1 MLRKQ
6 ISASLQE
13 ALKAKDQTKASTL
26 RLILA
31 ALKDRDIAERPKGNV
46 SGLDDGEILK
56 LLQSMIKQRKESIE
70 LYEKGNRLEL
80 AEKEQQEITYIE
92 DFLPKQ
98 LSEDEVKTIV
108 KSTISELGAK
118 DIRDMGKVMSF
129 LREKY
134 SGQMDLGTACLLYT
148 SPSPRDRG

>member
-6 ISASLQE
+6 ISVSLQE
-13 ALKAKDQTKASTL
+13 ALKAKNQTKASTL

-31 ALKDRDIAERPKGNV
+31 ALKDRDIEERSKGNAN
-46 SGLDDGEILK
+46 GLNDDAILK

-70 LYEKGNRLEL
+70 FYEKGNRLEL
-80 AEKEQQEITYIE
+80 ADKEKEEINHIKN
-92 DFLPKQ
+92 FLPKQ
-98 LSEDEVKTIV
+98 LSENEVKTIV

-118 DIRDMGKVMSF
+118 DVRDMGKVMSF

-134 SGQMDLGTACLLYT
+134 SGQMDLSIAGKLLKEHLV
-148 SPSPRDRG
+148 

>member
-6 ISASLQE
+6 ISVSLQE
-13 ALKAKDQTKASTL
+13 ALKAKNQTKTSTL

-31 ALKDRDIAERPKGNV
+31 ALKDRDIAERSKGND
-46 SGLDDGEILK
+46 SGLNDDAILK

-70 LYEKGNRLEL
+70 FYEKGNRLEL
-80 AEKEQQEITYIE
+80 ADKEKEEINHIKN
-92 DFLPKQ
+92 FLPKQ
-98 LSEDEVKTIV
+98 LSKNEVKTIV

-118 DIRDMGKVMSF
+118 DVRDMGKVMSF

-134 SGQMDLGTACLLYT
+134 SGQMDLSIASKLLKEHLV
-148 SPSPRDRG
+148 

>member
-1 MLRKQ
+1 MLRNQ

-134 SGQMDLGTACLLYT
+134 SGQMDLGTAGKLLKEHLV
-148 SPSPRDRG
+148 

>member
-6 ISASLQE
+6 ISVSLQE
-13 ALKAKDQTKASTL
+13 ALKAKNQTKTSTL

-31 ALKDRDIAERPKGNV
+31 ALKDRDIEERSKGNAN
-46 SGLDDGEILK
+46 GLNDDAILK

-70 LYEKGNRLEL
+70 FYEKGNRLEL
-80 AEKEQQEITYIE
+80 ADKEKEEINHIKN
-92 DFLPKQ
+92 FLPKQ
-98 LSEDEVKTIV
+98 LSKNEVKTIV

-118 DIRDMGKVMSF
+118 DVRDMGKVMSF

-134 SGQMDLGTACLLYT
+134 SGQMDLSIAGKLLKEHLV
-148 SPSPRDRG
+148 

>member
-6 ISASLQE
+6 ISVSLQE
-13 ALKAKDQTKASTL
+13 ALKAKNQTKTSTL

-31 ALKDRDIAERPKGNV
+31 ALKDRDIAERSKGND
-46 SGLDDGEILK
+46 SGLNDDAILK

-70 LYEKGNRLEL
+70 FYEKGNRLEL
-80 AEKEQQEITYIE
+80 ADKEKEEINHIKN
-92 DFLPKQ
+92 FLPKQ
-98 LSEDEVKTIV
+98 LSENEVKTII

-118 DIRDMGKVMSF
+118 DVRDMGKVMSF

-134 SGQMDLGTACLLYT
+134 SGQMDLSIAGKLLKEHLV
-148 SPSPRDRG
+148 

>member
-6 ISASLQE
+6 ISVSLQE
-13 ALKAKDQTKASTL
+13 ALKAKNQTKTSTL

-31 ALKDRDIAERPKGNV
+31 ALKDRDIAERSKGNAN
-46 SGLDDGEILK
+46 GLNDDAILK

-70 LYEKGNRLEL
+70 FYEKGNRLEL
-80 AEKEQQEITYIE
+80 ADKEKEEINHIKN
-92 DFLPKQ
+92 FLPKQ
-98 LSEDEVKTIV
+98 LSKNEVKTIV

-118 DIRDMGKVMSF
+118 DVRDMGKVMSF

-134 SGQMDLGTACLLYT
+134 SGQMDLSIAGKLLKEHLV
-148 SPSPRDRG
+148 

>member
-6 ISASLQE
+6 ISVSLQE
-13 ALKAKDQTKASTL
+13 ALKAKNQTKTSTL

-31 ALKDRDIAERPKGNV
+31 ALKDRDIAERSRGND
-46 SGLDDGEILK
+46 SGLNDDAILK

-70 LYEKGNRLEL
+70 FYEKGNRLEL
-80 AEKEQQEITYIE
+80 ADKEKEEINHIKN
-92 DFLPKQ
+92 FLPKQ
-98 LSEDEVKTIV
+98 LSENEVKTIV

-118 DIRDMGKVMSF
+118 DVRDMGKVMSF

-134 SGQMDLGTACLLYT
+134 SGQMDLSIAGKLLKEHLV
-148 SPSPRDRG
+148 

>member
-6 ISASLQE
+6 ISVSLQE
-13 ALKAKDQTKASTL
+13 ALKAKNQTKTSTL

-31 ALKDRDIAERPKGNV
+31 ALKDRDIEERSKGNAN
-46 SGLDDGEILK
+46 GLNDDAILK

-70 LYEKGNRLEL
+70 FYEKGNRLEL
-80 AEKEQQEITYIE
+80 ADKEKEEINHIKN
-92 DFLPKQ
+92 FLPKQ
-98 LSEDEVKTIV
+98 LSENEVKTIV

-118 DIRDMGKVMSF
+118 DVRDMGKVMSF

-134 SGQMDLGTACLLYT
+134 SGQMDLSIAGKLLKEHLV
-148 SPSPRDRG
+148 

>member
-6 ISASLQE
+6 ISVSLQE
-13 ALKAKDQTKASTL
+13 ALKAKNQTKTSTL

-31 ALKDRDIAERPKGNV
+31 ALKDRDIAERSEGNAN
-46 SGLDDGEILK
+46 GLNDDAILK

-70 LYEKGNRLEL
+70 FYEKGNRLEL
-80 AEKEQQEITYIE
+80 ADKEKEEINHIKN
-92 DFLPKQ
+92 FLPKQ
-98 LSEDEVKTIV
+98 LSENEVKTIV

-118 DIRDMGKVMSF
+118 DVRDMGKVMSF

-134 SGQMDLGTACLLYT
+134 SGQMDLSIAGKLLKEHLV
-148 SPSPRDRG
+148 

>member
-6 ISASLQE
+6 ISVSLQE
-13 ALKAKDQTKASTL
+13 ALKAKNQTKTSTL

-31 ALKDRDIAERPKGNV
+31 ALKDRDIAERSRGND
-46 SGLDDGEILK
+46 SGLNDDAILK

-70 LYEKGNRLEL
+70 FYEKGNRLEL
-80 AEKEQQEITYIE
+80 ADKEKEEINHIKN
-92 DFLPKQ
+92 FLPKQ
-98 LSEDEVKTIV
+98 LSKNEVKTIV

-118 DIRDMGKVMSF
+118 DVRDMGKVMSF

-134 SGQMDLGTACLLYT
+134 SGQMDLSIAGKLLKEHLV
-148 SPSPRDRG
+148 

>member
-6 ISASLQE
+6 ISVSLQE
-13 ALKAKDQTKASTL
+13 ALKSKNQIKTSTL

-31 ALKDRDIAERPKGNV
+31 ALKDRDIAERSKGNV
-46 SGLDDGEILK
+46 GGLDDDSILK
-56 LLQSMIKQRKESIE
+56 LLQSMIRQRKESIE
-70 LYEKGNRLEL
+70 FYEKGNRLEL
-80 AEKEQQEITYIE
+80 ANKEREEIAYIA

-118 DIRDMGKVMSF
+118 DVRDMGKVMLF

-134 SGQMDLGTACLLYT
+134 SNQMDLNIAGKFLKERLV
-148 SPSPRDRG
+148 

>member
-6 ISASLQE
+6 ISVSLQE
-13 ALKAKDQTKASTL
+13 ALKAKNQTKTSTL

-31 ALKDRDIAERPKGNV
+31 ALKDRDIAERSKGNAN
-46 SGLDDGEILK
+46 GLNDDAILK

-70 LYEKGNRLEL
+70 FYEKGNRLEL
-80 AEKEQQEITYIE
+80 ADKEKEEISHIKN
-92 DFLPKQ
+92 FLPKQ
-98 LSEDEVKTIV
+98 LSENEVKTIV

-118 DIRDMGKVMSF
+118 DVRDMGKVMSF

-134 SGQMDLGTACLLYT
+134 SGQMDLSIAGKLLKEHLV
-148 SPSPRDRG
+148 

>member
-6 ISASLQE
+6 ISVSLQE
-13 ALKAKDQTKASTL
+13 ALKAKNQTKTSTL

-31 ALKDRDIAERPKGNV
+31 ALKDRDIAERSKGNDN
-46 SGLDDGEILK
+46 GLNDDAILK

-70 LYEKGNRLEL
+70 FYEKGNRLEL
-80 AEKEQQEITYIE
+80 ADKEKEEINHIKN
-92 DFLPKQ
+92 FLPKQ
-98 LSEDEVKTIV
+98 LSENEVKTIV

-118 DIRDMGKVMSF
+118 DVRDMGKVMSF

-134 SGQMDLGTACLLYT
+134 SGQMDLSIAGKLLKEHLV
-148 SPSPRDRG
+148 

>member
-134 SGQMDLGTACLLYT
+134 SGQMDLGTAGKLLKAHLV
-148 SPSPRDRG
+148 

>member
-6 ISASLQE
+6 ISVSLQE
-13 ALKAKDQTKASTL
+13 ALKAKNQTKTSTL

-31 ALKDRDIAERPKGNV
+31 ALKDRDIAERSKGND
-46 SGLDDGEILK
+46 SGLNDDAILK

-70 LYEKGNRLEL
+70 FYEKGNRLEL
-80 AEKEQQEITYIE
+80 ADKEKEEINHIKN
-92 DFLPKQ
+92 FLPKQ
-98 LSEDEVKTIV
+98 LSENEVKTIV

-118 DIRDMGKVMSF
+118 DVRDMGKVMSF

-134 SGQMDLGTACLLYT
+134 SGQMDLSIAGKLLKEHLV
-148 SPSPRDRG
+148 

>member
-6 ISASLQE
+6 ISVSLQE
-13 ALKAKDQTKASTL
+13 ALKAKNQTKTSTL

-31 ALKDRDIAERPKGNV
+31 ALKDRDIAERSKGNTN
-46 SGLDDGEILK
+46 GLNDDAILK

-70 LYEKGNRLEL
+70 FYEKGNRLEL
-80 AEKEQQEITYIE
+80 ADKEKEEINHIKN
-92 DFLPKQ
+92 FLPKQ
-98 LSEDEVKTIV
+98 LSENEVKTIV

-118 DIRDMGKVMSF
+118 DVRDMGKVMSF

-134 SGQMDLGTACLLYT
+134 SGQMDLSIAGKLLKEHLV
-148 SPSPRDRG
+148 

>member
-6 ISASLQE
+6 ISVSLQE
-13 ALKAKDQTKASTL
+13 ALKAKNQTKTSTL

-31 ALKDRDIAERPKGNV
+31 ALKDRDIAERSKGNDN
-46 SGLDDGEILK
+46 GLNDDAILK

-70 LYEKGNRLEL
+70 FYEKGNRLEL
-80 AEKEQQEITYIE
+80 ADKEKEEINHIKN
-92 DFLPKQ
+92 FLPKQ
-98 LSEDEVKTIV
+98 LSKNEVKTIV

-118 DIRDMGKVMSF
+118 DVRDMGKVMSF

-134 SGQMDLGTACLLYT
+134 SGQMDLSIAGKLLKEHLV
-148 SPSPRDRG
+148 

>member
-6 ISASLQE
+6 ISVSLQE
-13 ALKAKDQTKASTL
+13 ALKAKNQTKTSTL

-31 ALKDRDIAERPKGNV
+31 ALKDRDIAERSKGNAN
-46 SGLDDGEILK
+46 GLNDDAILK

-70 LYEKGNRLEL
+70 FYEKGNRLEL
-80 AEKEQQEITYIE
+80 ADKEKEEINHIKN
-92 DFLPKQ
+92 FLPKQ
-98 LSEDEVKTIV
+98 LSENEVKTIV

-118 DIRDMGKVMSF
+118 DVRDMGKVMSF

-134 SGQMDLGTACLLYT
+134 SGQMDLSIAGKLLKEHLV
-148 SPSPRDRG
+148 

>member
-6 ISASLQE
+6 ISVSLQE
-13 ALKAKDQTKASTL
+13 ALKAKNQTKTSTL

-31 ALKDRDIAERPKGNV
+31 ALKDRDIAERSKGND
-46 SGLDDGEILK
+46 SGLNDDAILK

-70 LYEKGNRLEL
+70 FYEKGNRLDL
-80 AEKEQQEITYIE
+80 ADKEKEEISHIKN
-92 DFLPKQ
+92 FLPKQ
-98 LSEDEVKTIV
+98 LSENEVKTIV

-118 DIRDMGKVMSF
+118 DVRDMGKVMSF

-134 SGQMDLGTACLLYT
+134 SGQMDLSIAGKLLKEHLV
-148 SPSPRDRG
+148 

>member
-6 ISASLQE
+6 ISVSLQE
-13 ALKAKDQTKASTL
+13 ALKAKNQTKTSTL

-31 ALKDRDIAERPKGNV
+31 ALKDRDIAERSKCNDN
-46 SGLDDGEILK
+46 GLNDDAILK

-70 LYEKGNRLEL
+70 FYEKGNRLEL
-80 AEKEQQEITYIE
+80 ADKEKEEINHIKN
-92 DFLPKQ
+92 FLPKQ
-98 LSEDEVKTIV
+98 LSKNEVKTIV

-118 DIRDMGKVMSF
+118 DVRDMGKVMSF

-134 SGQMDLGTACLLYT
+134 SGQMDLSIAGKLLKEHLV
-148 SPSPRDRG
+148 

>member
-6 ISASLQE
+6 ISVSLQE
-13 ALKAKDQTKASTL
+13 ALKAKNQTKTSTL

-31 ALKDRDIAERPKGNV
+31 ALKDRDIAERSKGND
-46 SGLDDGEILK
+46 SGLNDDAILK

-70 LYEKGNRLEL
+70 FYEKGNRLEL
-80 AEKEQQEITYIE
+80 ADKEKEEINHIKN
-92 DFLPKQ
+92 FLPKQ
-98 LSEDEVKTIV
+98 LSKNEVKTIV

-118 DIRDMGKVMSF
+118 DVRDMGKVMSF

-134 SGQMDLGTACLLYT
+134 SGQMDLSIAGKLLKEHLV
-148 SPSPRDRG
+148 

>member
-134 SGQMDLGTACLLYT
+134 SGHMDLGTAGKLLKEHLV
-148 SPSPRDRG
+148 

>member
-6 ISASLQE
+6 ISVSLQE
-13 ALKAKDQTKASTL
+13 ALKAKNQTKASTL

-31 ALKDRDIAERPKGNV
+31 ALKDRDIAERSKGNAN
-46 SGLDDGEILK
+46 GLNDDAILK

-70 LYEKGNRLEL
+70 FYEKGNRLEL
-80 AEKEQQEITYIE
+80 ADKEKEEINHIKN
-92 DFLPKQ
+92 FLPKQ
-98 LSEDEVKTIV
+98 LSENEVKTIV

-118 DIRDMGKVMSF
+118 DVRDMGKVMSF

-134 SGQMDLGTACLLYT
+134 SGLMVLSIAGKLLKEHLV
-148 SPSPRDRG
+148 

>member
-6 ISASLQE
+6 ISVSLQE
-13 ALKAKDQTKASTL
+13 ALKAKNQTKASTI

-31 ALKDRDIAERPKGNV
+31 ALKDRDIAERSKGNAN
-46 SGLDDGEILK
+46 GLNDDAILK

-70 LYEKGNRLEL
+70 FYEKGNRLDL
-80 AEKEQQEITYIE
+80 ADKEKEEISHIKN
-92 DFLPKQ
+92 FLPKQ
-98 LSEDEVKTIV
+98 LSENEVKTIV

-118 DIRDMGKVMSF
+118 DVRDMGKVMSF

-134 SGQMDLGTACLLYT
+134 SGQMDLSIAGKFLKEHLV
-148 SPSPRDRG
+148 

>member
-6 ISASLQE
+6 ISVSLQE
-13 ALKAKDQTKASTL
+13 ALKAKNQTKTSTL

-31 ALKDRDIAERPKGNV
+31 ALKDRDIAERSEGNAN
-46 SGLDDGEILK
+46 GLNDDAILK

-70 LYEKGNRLEL
+70 FYEKGNRLEL
-80 AEKEQQEITYIE
+80 ADKEKEEINHIKN
-92 DFLPKQ
+92 FLPKQ
-98 LSEDEVKTIV
+98 LSKNEVKTIV

-118 DIRDMGKVMSF
+118 DVRDMGKVMSF

-134 SGQMDLGTACLLYT
+134 SGQMDLSIAGKLLKEHLV
-148 SPSPRDRG
+148 

>member
-134 SGQMDLGTACLLYT
+134 SGLMDLGTAGKLLKEHLV
-148 SPSPRDRG
+148 

>member
-6 ISASLQE
+6 ISVSLQE
-13 ALKAKDQTKASTL
+13 ALKAKNQTKTSTL

-31 ALKDRDIAERPKGNV
+31 ALKDRDIAERSKGNAN
-46 SGLDDGEILK
+46 GLNDDAILK

-70 LYEKGNRLEL
+70 FYEKGNRLDL
-80 AEKEQQEITYIE
+80 ADKEKEEISHIKN
-92 DFLPKQ
+92 FLPKQ
-98 LSEDEVKTIV
+98 LSENEVKTIV

-118 DIRDMGKVMSF
+118 DVRDMGKVMSF

-134 SGQMDLGTACLLYT
+134 SGQMDLSIAGKLLKEHLV
-148 SPSPRDRG
+148 

>member
-6 ISASLQE
+6 ISVSLQE
-13 ALKAKDQTKASTL
+13 ALKAKNQTKAATL

-31 ALKDRDIAERPKGNV
+31 ALKDRDIAERSKGNAN
-46 SGLDDGEILK
+46 GLNDDAILK

-70 LYEKGNRLEL
+70 FYEKGNRLEL
-80 AEKEQQEITYIE
+80 ADKEKEEINHIKN
-92 DFLPKQ
+92 FLPKQ
-98 LSEDEVKTIV
+98 LSENEVKTIV

-118 DIRDMGKVMSF
+118 DVRDMGKVMSF

-134 SGQMDLGTACLLYT
+134 SGQMDLSIAGKLLKEHLV
-148 SPSPRDRG
+148 

>member
-134 SGQMDLGTACLLYT
+134 SGQMDLGTAGKLLKEHLV
-148 SPSPRDRG
+148 

>member
-1 MLRKQ
+1 MFFDVDSLENCWVSSIMLRKQ

-70 LYEKGNRLEL
+70 LYEKG
-80 AEKEQQEITYIE
+80 
-92 DFLPKQ
+92 
-98 LSEDEVKTIV
+98 
-108 KSTISELGAK
+108 
-118 DIRDMGKVMSF
+118 
-129 LREKY
+129 
-134 SGQMDLGTACLLYT
+134 
-148 SPSPRDRG
+148 

>member
-1 MLRKQ
+1 MK
-6 ISASLQE
+6 
-13 ALKAKDQTKASTL
+13 
-26 RLILA
+26 
-31 ALKDRDIAERPKGNV
+31 
-46 SGLDDGEILK
+46 
-56 LLQSMIKQRKESIE
+56 
-70 LYEKGNRLEL
+70 KGNRLEL

-134 SGQMDLGTACLLYT
+134 SGQMDLGTAGKLLKEHLV
-148 SPSPRDRG
+148 

>member
-6 ISASLQE
+6 ISVSLQE
-13 ALKAKDQTKASTL
+13 ALKAKNQTKASTL

-31 ALKDRDIAERPKGNV
+31 ALKDRDIAERSKGNDN
-46 SGLDDGEILK
+46 GLNDDAILK

-70 LYEKGNRLEL
+70 FYEKGNRLEL
-80 AEKEQQEITYIE
+80 ADKEKEEINHIKN
-92 DFLPKQ
+92 FLPKQ
-98 LSEDEVKTIV
+98 LSENEVKTIV

-118 DIRDMGKVMSF
+118 DVRDMGKVMSF

-134 SGQMDLGTACLLYT
+134 SGKMDLSIAGKLLKEHLV
-148 SPSPRDRG
+148 